1 MHITST
7 STVVENR
14 SEKLPFAHLIVIEP
28 LGLLYGS
35 AGKFLS
41 PENLVGRSG
50 TSFPPSAATLS
61 GIFAASLPP
70 EKIKDLQLAGPF
82 WACNHNPQKFYV
94 PTPFNC
100 LVKDK
105 KIHQQIA
112 WHDGKWQVQK
122 EGKWET
128 PDNDKFEKGTWVLI
142 DDWQKLRDR
151 QNPSVVREKDEKEET
166 FLWKEVPHLHP
177 RLQEDQRRVVN
188 PEKDRQQ
195 GSLFLENAVQLN
207 PDVSLVYLS
216 NLEIKP
222 GWYRFGGEGHLVNI
236 ECRDISPEI
245 KQLISE
251 PVGKTFALIT
261 PAVWGSNRHSY
272 REPMVQKNQEK
283 NSEWVPAWQ
292 REALLTERPSP
303 FRYRL
308 GGEGQTKRLS
318 RGRYAVP
325 PGTVYVLKET
335 LDKCWE
341 DWPEEWF
348 PKEGVS
354 FKRWGC
360 GLALPLDPKPKDN
373 EGGESNSLQ

>member
-1 MHITST
+1 MQLTAQ
-7 STVVENR
+7 
-14 SEKLPFAHLIVIEP
+14 PFQYLIIIEP

-35 AGKFLS
+35 AGRFLS

-50 TSFPPSAATLS
+50 SNFPPSAAALS
-61 GIFAASLPP
+61 GIFASEWQGDRTRLPQ
-70 EKIKDLQLAGPF
+70 LQLAGPF
-82 WACNHNPQKFYV
+82 WGKIDQLPDFYV
-94 PTPFNC
+94 PLPLHC
-100 LVKDK
+100 LIEKGQIKHELFWEPNSKKWQPNVSGKFDKGGWVK
-105 KIHQQIA
+105 INN
-112 WHDGKWQVQK
+112 WGKWTQEPIVSK
-122 EGKWET
+122 V
-128 PDNDKFEKGTWVLI
+128 P
-142 DDWQKLRDR
+142 
-151 QNPSVVREKDEKEET
+151 
-166 FLWKEVPHLHP
+166 WKYLPHLHP
-177 RLQEDQRRVVN
+177 RLEENQRRVQV
-188 PEKDRQQ
+188 EREREQ
-195 GSLFLENAVQLN
+195 GSLFLENGVQLD
-207 PDVSLVYLS
+207 PDCCLVYLS
-216 NLEIKP
+216 NTKLNP

-236 ECRDISPEI
+236 ECRDISPEL

-292 REALLTERPSP
+292 WETLLTERPSP

-325 PGTVYVLKET
+325 PGTVYVLKEPF
-335 LDKCWE
+335 DKCWE

-348 PKEGVS
+348 PKEGYYS